1 MRPILQEV
9 GTGHSPESLVAAL
22 GGEAGVVLLRSR
34 QFDLPQARYSFVT
47 ARPLVT
53 FRSSGSVCEI
63 LSPEGRAGILPALVN
78 IENKG
83 QAGSTALP
91 CQQFGNP
98 WQLLDA
104 LMSRFELLDEMDLPF
119 PLGGCFGYWGYDLKN
134 FVEARLH
141 FRLFQYFI
149 NNSFHHFFRF

>member
-91 CQQFGNP
+91 SRQVGNP

-119 PLGGCFGYWGYDLKN
+119 PLGGCFG
-134 FVEARLH
+134 
-141 FRLFQYFI
+141 
-149 NNSFHHFFRF
+149 